1 MGADARMGR
10 SDSPIFGTSNNL
22 NSKKYIKN
30 HDTDGMAIA
39 AKAVLASVGGMR
51 TSLIGG
57 LPQGRLPAG
66 LPIFPAA
73 PPRSPYRAI
82 VLEALDHDI

>member
-10 SDSPIFGTSNNL
+10 GDSPILGTSNNL
-22 NSKKYIKN
+22 NSKKHIKY

-39 AKAVLASVGGMR
+39 AKAVLAAVGGMR
-51 TSLIGG
+51 TALISGFPRGSLS
-57 LPQGRLPAG
+57 AG